1 MCIRDS
7 NITMKTNNIV
17 EFKIS
22 KNLVEYDSAIE
33 FMNTHVNKMKKNNA
47 KELLW
52 FLEHNSIFTAGTSA
66 KEIDQNIKNK
76 KLIRYVGRGGQ
87 WTWHGPGQRV
97 VYIMLDLKQRE
108 KDIKKYINNL
118 EEWIILTLNFFNIDA
133 IVKKENPGVW
143 IKKNNA
149 FFKIASIGVRI
160 SHWITWHGISINV
173 NPNLKPF
180 EEIIPCGVQNCF
192 VTSIEKEGKNVS
204 LDQFDKKL
212 RENFYLFF

>member
-1 MCIRDS
+1 MYKRQ
-7 NITMKTNNIV
+7 
-17 EFKIS
+17 
-22 KNLVEYDSAIE
+22 
-33 FMNTHVNKMKKNNA
+33 
-47 KELLW
+47 
-52 FLEHNSIFTAGTSA
+52 LEHNSIFTAGTSA

-76 KLIRYVGRGGQ
+76 NLIRYVGRGGQ

-133 IVKKENPGVW
+133 IVKEGNPGVW

-180 EEIIPCGVQNCF
+180 EEIVPCGVQNGF
-192 VTSIEKEGKNVS
+192 VTSIEKEGKNIS
-204 LDQFDKKL
+204 LDQFDEKL
-212 RENFYLFF
+212 KENFYLFF

>member
-1 MCIRDS
+1 MQID
-7 NITMKTNNIV
+7 NIV

-22 KNLVEYDSAIE
+22 ENLVDYDSAIE
-33 FMNTHVNKMKKNNA
+33 FMNSHINKMKKKQA
-47 KELLW
+47 KEILW

-76 KLIRYVGRGGQ
+76 NLIRYVGRGGQ

-118 EEWIILTLNFFNIDA
+118 EQWIILTLNFFNINA
-133 IVKKENPGVW
+133 TVQKGNPGVW
-143 IKKNNA
+143 VIKNNA

-160 SHWITWHGISINV
+160 SNWITWHGISINV
-173 NPNLKPF
+173 NPNLKSF
-180 EEIIPCGVQNCF
+180 EEIVPCGVQNGF
-192 VTSIEKEGKNVS
+192 VTSIKKEGKNIS
-204 LDQFDKKL
+204 LNQLDKKL
-212 RENFYLFF
+212 KENFSLFF

>member
-1 MCIRDS
+1 MQID
-7 NITMKTNNIV
+7 NVV

-22 KNLVEYDSAIE
+22 KNLVDYDSAIE
-33 FMNTHVNKMKKNNA
+33 LMSSHINKMRKKQA
-47 KELLW
+47 KEMLW

-97 VYIMLDLKQRE
+97 VYIMLDLKKRD

-118 EEWIILTLNFFNIDA
+118 EQWIISTLRFFKIDA
-133 IVKKENPGVW
+133 IIQDGNPGVW
-143 IKKNNA
+143 IKKNNT
-149 FFKIASIGVRI
+149 FFKIASVGVRI
-160 SHWITWHGISINV
+160 SNWITWHGISINV

-180 EEIIPCGVQNCF
+180 EEIVPCGVQNGF
-192 VTSIEKEGKNVS
+192 VTSVEKEGKNIS
-204 LDQFDKKL
+204 LNQFDKKL
-212 RENFYLFF
+212 KENFSLFF

>member
-1 MCIRDS
+1 MQID
-7 NITMKTNNIV
+7 KTV

-22 KNLVEYDSAIE
+22 ENLVDYDSAIE
-33 FMNTHVNKMKKNNA
+33 FMNVHINKMKKKQAN
-47 KELLW
+47 EILW

-76 KLIRYVGRGGQ
+76 NLIRYVGRGGQ

-118 EEWIILTLNFFNIDA
+118 EQWIILTLKFFNINA
-133 IVKKENPGVW
+133 IVQKGNPGVW
-143 IKKNNA
+143 VKKNNA

-173 NPNLKPF
+173 NPNLKSF
-180 EEIIPCGVQNCF
+180 EEIVPCGVQNGF
-192 VTSIEKEGKNVS
+192 VTSIEKEGRNIS
-204 LDQFDKKL
+204 LNQFDEKL
-212 RENFYLFF
+212 KENFSLFF

>member
-1 MCIRDS
+1 MQID
-7 NITMKTNNIV
+7 NVIK
-17 EFKIS
+17 FKIS
-22 KNLVEYDSAIE
+22 KNLVDYDSAIE
-33 FMNTHVNKMKKNNA
+33 LMSSHINKMKKKQA
-47 KELLW
+47 KEMLW

-76 KLIRYVGRGGQ
+76 NLIRYVGRGGQ

-97 VYIMLDLKQRE
+97 VYIMLDLQQRE

-118 EEWIILTLNFFNIDA
+118 EQWIISTLKFFNINA
-133 IVKKENPGVW
+133 IVQKENPGVW
-143 IKKNNA
+143 IKKNNT

-180 EEIIPCGVQNCF
+180 EEIIPCGVQNGF
-192 VTSIEKEGKNVS
+192 VTSIQKEGGNIS
-204 LDQFDKKL
+204 LNQFDKKL
-212 RENFYLFF
+212 KENFSLFF